1 MKKIIS
7 LLFLLAIGLPLFA
20 QDYRKEMKG
29 GNKSYENGKYSEA
42 EVAYKKA
49 LEKEAEAIEG
59 NYNLANS
66 LFKQERYEEAIE
78 TFKRSVELTNDLS
91 TKSKAYHN
99 LGSSY
104 AKMEK
109 FEEAINAYKQGL
121 KINPK
126 DEEARRNLAK
136 TMRQL
141 QQQKQEQKEN
151 KDQDKKDDK
160 DKDKDKEKDKDKDK
174 DKKDEKDQD
183 KDEDGKPKDDD
194 TKKDP
199 KDEKKDKD
207 KKEKAQP
214 GEISKEDAKRLL
226 EALAREEEA
235 LQKEMKKLKIKG
247 EPVKTEKDW

>member
-7 LLFLLAIGLPLFA
+7 LLFLIVLGLPLFA
-20 QDYRKEMKG
+20 QDYRKEVKG

-66 LFKQERYEEAIE
+66 LFKQERYEEAVE
-78 TFKRSVELTNDLS
+78 TFQKALHLAKDDK
-91 TKSKAYHN
+91 TKSEAYHN

-121 KINPK
+121 KINPN

-141 QQQKQEQKEN
+141 QQQKKEQEENKDQDQKDDKDDKDKKDQDKDKDQDKKED
-151 KDQDKKDDK
+151 KDQDKKDDQNKK
-160 DKDKDKEKDKDKDK
+160 DPNK
-174 DKKDEKDQD
+174 DKKDQDQ
-183 KDEDGKPKDDD
+183 KQ
-194 TKKDP
+194 
-199 KDEKKDKD
+199 
-207 KKEKAQP
+207 KAQP

-226 EALAREEEA
+226 EALAREEAE
-235 LQKEMKKLKIKG
+235 LQKKMKKEKIKG
-247 EPVKTEKDW
+247 KPVKTEKDW